1 MSNMSEYMALAGREP
16 LMTPDE
22 EIECGRKIQAMNA
35 LLDKPADT
43 LTRKE
48 KFIIKRGQRARDRF
62 VLGNMRLVASIAR
75 KYLHTTD
82 HMHYADLCQEG
93 AVGLARAAEK
103 YDPAR
108 GYKFSTYS
116 YWWVRQSISRSISE
130 KERMIRLPANIV
142 DQMGHLRRHSERT
155 LKAEGVVPHLDKSLD
170 EIKMKRE
177 VFDAAIMPYYDWVS
191 TDKPIAHSDGCT
203 SLCDVLADPKT
214 EDALEVQMLK
224 IPYNAVL
231 VALDSLPEPS
241 QQMVRHF
248 YGIEGESR
256 LNLREIGELY
266 HVSREAVRQR
276 INKAMLSLRMRTN
289 CFNGAINN

>member
-1 MSNMSEYMALAGREP
+1 
-16 LMTPDE
+16 MTPDE
-22 EIECGRKIQAMNA
+22 EIECGRKIQAMVA

-48 KFIIKRGQRARDRF
+48 KSTIKRGQRARDRF
-62 VLGNMRLVASIAR
+62 IMGNMRMVATIAR
-75 KYLHTTD
+75 RYLHMTD

-103 YDPAR
+103 YDPKR

-142 DQMGHLRRHSERT
+142 DQLGHLRRHSEEALRT
-155 LKAEGVVPHLDKSLD
+155 DGVAPHLDKSL
-170 EIKMKRE
+170 EAIKMKRE
-177 VFDAAIMPYYDWVS
+177 AFDAAIMPYYDWVS
-191 TDKPIAHSDGCT
+191 TDKPISHSDNCT
-203 SLCDVLADPKT
+203 SMCDILADPKS
-214 EDALEVQMLK
+214 EDVLEKQMLSIPYRAVLAALER
-224 IPYNAVL
+224 I
-231 VALDSLPEPS
+231 PEPS

-276 INKAMLSLRMRTN
+276 INKATLSLRVRTG
-289 CFNGAINN
+289 CFNGAIDN